1 MSASIPNRSQSV
13 TRGEKWFVKLPGS
26 KKVEELTVKE
36 LTVRTVLF
44 ERDDA
49 VFGLPQPSER
59 YALTDVVWIARA
71 DDVTCA
77 SVTVS
82 C

>member
-13 TRGEKWFVKLPGS
+13 TRGEKWFVKLPDS
-26 KKVEELTVKE
+26 KKVQELTVKE

-44 ERDDA
+44 ENTLH
-49 VFGLPQPSER
+49 FGVSGIPER

-77 SVTVS
+77 SVTVP